1 MLPPRLPFNSNQPNW
16 SKIGAWGFRAPWNIF
31 WVSFLVR
38 VVYLTIAH
46 TYRFSAFPDHFHF
59 GWEMGR
65 IARSVALG
73 QGYANPFGGHTGPTA
88 WVPPL
93 YPLLLA
99 GVFKLFGIYSSLSA
113 WVILTLNSLFSALTA
128 LAVYEI
134 GVRCYNE
141 RVAKWSSWL
150 WALHPAAMQYAV
162 RWVWDISLTTF
173 LFAWILVLSL
183 RMRAVGESSK
193 ARKHTQSTANW
204 LLFGLLWGL
213 LALSNSTLL
222 LFLPICGIWVV
233 LGAQGKVTVLRNA
246 ILGLLVCSACIGIWT
261 LRNWEAFH
269 AFVPMRSNLGAEMW
283 AWNKPGSNG
292 IALGAPIEP
301 FARDPRYMAY
311 AAMGELRYSKD
322 QGLLAKSY
330 IQTHPREFA
339 LLSVKRLYFYW
350 VSVPHPIDNK
360 PWTEGFRVV
369 NFCFLSLAGLMG
381 LALSMRNRVPG
392 ANLFAWAFLLLPLT
406 YYFVSIQARFRHP
419 LEPLIALFAVYLF
432 QSAGP
437 AQTASKVRI

>member
-1 MLPPRLPFNSNQPNW
+1 
-16 SKIGAWGFRAPWNIF
+16 
-31 WVSFLVR
+31 
-38 VVYLTIAH
+38 
-46 TYRFSAFPDHFHF
+46 
-59 GWEMGR
+59 
-65 IARSVALG
+65 
-73 QGYANPFGGHTGPTA
+73 
-88 WVPPL
+88 
-93 YPLLLA
+93 
-99 GVFKLFGIYSSLSA
+99 
-113 WVILTLNSLFSALTA
+113 VILTLNSLFSALTA
-128 LAVYEI
+128 LAIYEI
-134 GVRCYNE
+134 GIRCYDE

-183 RMRAVGESSK
+183 RMRAVGENNK
-193 ARKHTQSTANW
+193 AGRHAQSANW

-222 LFLPICGIWVV
+222 LFLPICGIWVL
-233 LGAQGKVTVLRNA
+233 LGAEGKATALRNA
-246 ILGLLVCSACIGIWT
+246 ILGLLICSACIGIWT

-301 FARDPRYMAY
+301 FARDPRYIAY
-311 AAMGELRYSKD
+311 AAAGELRYSTD
-322 QGLLAKSY
+322 QGILAKSY
-330 IQTHPREFA
+330 IKTHPREFA
-339 LLSVKRLYFYW
+339 LLSLKRLYFYW
-350 VSVPHPIDNK
+350 VSVPHPIDKK

-369 NFCFLSLAGLMG
+369 SFCFLSLAGLMG
-381 LALSMRNRVPG
+381 LALSMKNRVSG

-406 YYFVSIQARFRHP
+406 YYFVNVQARYRHP
-419 LEPLIALFAVYLF
+419 LEPLITLFAVYLF

-437 AQTASKVRI
+437 KQTASKA